1 MDADSNVTIT
11 VDKVSAM
18 DVSGANSAI
27 SGEDT
32 GNLFETLDKIVE
44 GTEGVNAFVPD
55 EDLSLSDLMGLIGE
69 GDEVNK
75 VELEVA
81 EVEVNTVDPEVAADE
96 LDVKCESD
104 DRTDSTERQ
113 DGGEVAQDSITQAD
127 CTGVND
133 SVITI
138 DNPVEVV
145 KTTESPSASG
155 SVNDSVSGGA
165 NNASVSGCSGAT
177 LSPIQ
182 TIPKYRLR
190 EIFRHANGNIYKL
203 LCFYPIIKVRGSAG
217 FVRVIAVL
225 LSI

>member
-1 MDADSNVTIT
+1 MGTD
-11 VDKVSAM
+11 SAM

-27 SGEDT
+27 SGEDI
-32 GNLFETLDKIVE
+32 GNLYEKLDKIVE
-44 GTEGVNAFVPD
+44 GAEGVTAFVPE

-81 EVEVNTVDPEVAADE
+81 GGEVNKVESEVAE
-96 LDVKCESD
+96 GEMDVKCESE
-104 DRTDSTERQ
+104 DRTDSTEHQ
-113 DGGEVAQDSITQAD
+113 DGGEVAQDSVTQAD
-127 CTGVND
+127 CSGVDD

-165 NNASVSGCSGAT
+165 KSASKSGCSGAT

-203 LCFYPIIKVRGSAG
+203 LCFYPIIKVRGSVG
-217 FVRVIAVL
+217 FALVIAVL

>member
-1 MDADSNVTIT
+1 MDADSNVHISVGT
-11 VDKVSAM
+11 DSAM

-27 SGEDT
+27 SGEDV
-32 GNLFETLDKIVE
+32 GNLYETLDKIVE
-44 GTEGVNAFVPD
+44 GTEGVTAFVPD
-55 EDLSLSDLMGLIGE
+55 EDLSLSDLVGLIGE

-104 DRTDSTERQ
+104 DRTDSTDRQ
-113 DGGEVAQDSITQAD
+113 DGGEVAQDSVTQAD

-138 DNPVEVV
+138 DNPVEMV
-145 KTTESPSASG
+145 KTTESPNDSG
-155 SVNDSVSGGA
+155 NVEDSVSGGA
-165 NNASVSGCSGAT
+165 KSASKDDCSGAT

-190 EIFRHANGNIYKL
+190 EIF
-203 LCFYPIIKVRGSAG
+203 
-217 FVRVIAVL
+217 
-225 LSI
+225 